1 MHDSDRWRSAAQF
14 ESRKFARTRP
24 RRVYTPVSS
33 SFAALACPALFGS
46 TDDELA
52 ARHSLPP
59 RSYFVILHMR
69 LTRSTKDRVKG
80 VRLLTRCAYYPGALI
95 NQILRYFVTVI
106 NILEIVFAIFSVMHV
121 FCTRCNCVQAG
132 ETHITVTRSLPC
144 YAGICVRG
152 NIYPGETHIT
162 VTPGIRAMRAP
173 RAVYYFVV
181 LDLTLA

>member
-14 ESRKFARTRP
+14 ESRELARTRP

-46 TDDELA
+46 TDEELA

-95 NQILRYFVTVI
+95 NQILRYS
-106 NILEIVFAIFSVMHV
+106 LRSEIIQRVSPATISEAV
-121 FCTRCNCVQAG
+121 AG
-132 ETHITVTRSLPC
+132 
-144 YAGICVRG
+144 
-152 NIYPGETHIT
+152 
-162 VTPGIRAMRAP
+162 
-173 RAVYYFVV
+173 
-181 LDLTLA
+181 